1 MEQRK
6 LRSKVQI
13 KKFLED
19 NKKVIKGL
27 GRKTG
32 GTEIY
37 TREPWMT
44 GMKNLS
50 IKNHTVCSNTR
61 TVKLKYFSPH

>member
-6 LRSKVQI
+6 LRPKVQI

-27 GRKTG
+27 ERKTG
-32 GTEIY
+32 GTEPYI
-37 TREPWMT
+37 REPWMT
-44 GMKNLS
+44 EANPMDDRYEEFLYKESGSL
-50 IKNHTVCSNTR
+50 
-61 TVKLKYFSPH
+61 

>member
-6 LRSKVQI
+6 LRPKVQI

-27 GRKTG
+27 GRKTC

-44 GMKNLS
+44 EANPMDDRYEEFLYKESGSL
-50 IKNHTVCSNTR
+50 
-61 TVKLKYFSPH
+61 